1 MPETIDHLLS
11 RRSVPAANLKAPA
24 PGPDIIRT
32 ILTAATRVPDH
43 GKLAPWRFVFFKD
56 EARKRAGEKLLLLL
70 KARGQTFDA
79 AQEEQELTR
88 LARAPLVIGVVSRAA
103 NHPKIPVWEQE
114 LSAGAVCMNMLHAVH
129 ALGFAGQWLS
139 EWYMF
144 DEEAGRVLGLEE
156 GERFAGFVHIGTP
169 DINPTERP
177 RPDIDALV
185 TEWQGA

>member
-1 MPETIDHLLS
+1 MTETIDHLLS

-24 PGPDIIRT
+24 PDQNRIET

-43 GKLAPWRFVFFKD
+43 GKLAPWRFIFFRG
-56 EARKRAGEKLLLLL
+56 EAQKRAGEKLLHLL
-70 KARGQTFDA
+70 KARGRTFDP
-79 AQEEQELTR
+79 AQEALELSR

-103 NHPKIPVWEQE
+103 VHPKIPIWEQE

-129 ALGFAGQWLS
+129 ALGFAAQWLS

-144 DEEAGRVLGLEE
+144 DEEAGRLLGLEE

-169 DINPTERP
+169 DIKPTERP
-177 RPDIDALV
+177 RPEVDGLV
-185 TEWQGA
+185 TEWQGT